1 EHAEHPHEAVRMPY
15 LPSAGHAQ
23 LAPCDVLDEEG
34 ERRGEQGSPPL
45 DPYAVWPDAAT
56 RLRSARNEIAERDD
70 VGVEVVGEQGE
81 VGGSTLFGRDLPPAV
96 VLPALRVAEADE
108 LDVRA
113 VGSDDQRV
121 VRHAVGVDAAGN
133 DVEAAPGRIGP
144 CELGVE
150 VAVDLDDVVEHP
162 QHAFRSSTA
171 LSSARGATGGR
182 PAGCR
187 ARRGV

>member
-1 EHAEHPHEAVRMPY
+1 
-15 LPSAGHAQ
+15 
-23 LAPCDVLDEEG
+23 
-34 ERRGEQGSPPL
+34 
-45 DPYAVWPDAAT
+45 VWPDAAT

-121 VRHAVGVDAAGN
+121 VRYAVGVDAAGN
-133 DVEAAPGRIGP
+133 PDFPHPDPPPFTTIAWRLVHVSECKLMYHEYAFGRAKLTFPDINSAHTTKDAIAQLEQGHA
-144 CELGVE
+144 LLQHDLLDIDDARLDRE
-150 VAVDLDDVVEHP
+150 VLTNWGEKW
-162 QHAFRSSTA
+162 
-171 LSSARGATGGR
+171 
-182 PAGCR
+182 PAWR
-187 ARRGV
+187 TF